1 MCLLEGKKVM
11 KKATPQTDKGFIRI
25 ATGNSENDI
34 LMALAGA
41 KLGGTEISIILCIIR
56 KTWGWS
62 KKEDWISLTQFE
74 KYTKRSRQ
82 TIVNAINQLVK
93 KNILVKKTIPGIKTV
108 YGFNKNF
115 SSWEHQLVKKTVPVQ
130 KTSTTSKE
138 NCTGLVKKTIPTKDT
153 ITKETIQ
160 KKYIS
165 IYELNDIH
173 FREIAEKYGVPISFV
188 RSKYE
193 DMINWHEST
202 GKKRKDWVATLRGF
216 VKKGIIERLDNA
228 KKTNYKTAIDASGL

>member
-1 MCLLEGKKVM
+1 M

-41 KLGGTEISIILCIIR
+41 KLGGTELSIILCIIR

-138 NCTGLVKKTIPTKDT
+138 NCTGLVKKTRPTKDT
-153 ITKETIQ
+153 IQKKLLQ
-160 KKYIS
+160 KKYAS
-165 IYELNDIH
+165 IKSLNNDI
-173 FREIAEKYGVPISFV
+173 FEEISKKYNVPLAFV
-188 RSKYE
+188 LSKLE
-193 DMINWHEST
+193 DLQNYCSRK
-202 GKKRKDWVATLRGF
+202 GKKYKNYKAALEFF
-216 VKKGIIERLDNA
+216 VKKDAIERIDNA
-228 KKTNYKTAIDASGL
+228 KKSNYKTAIDASSL

>member
-74 KYTKRSRQ
+74 KYTKKSRQ
-82 TIVNAINQLVK
+82 TIVNEINQLVK

-108 YGFNKNF
+108 YSFNKNF

-138 NCTGLVKKTIPTKDT
+138 NCTSLVKKTIPTKDT

-160 KKYIS
+160 KKGGAILFLLMILKQILPTLTLTFPANFIKWTLGYP
-165 IYELNDIH
+165 LTP
-173 FREIAEKYGVPISFV
+173 AV
-188 RSKYE
+188 RKPS
-193 DMINWHEST
+193 D
-202 GKKRKDWVATLRGF
+202 L
-216 VKKGIIERLDNA
+216 L
-228 KKTNYKTAIDASGL
+228 

>member
-1 MCLLEGKKVM
+1 M

-41 KLGGTEISIILCIIR
+41 KLGGTELSIILCIIR

-115 SSWEHQLVKKTVPVQ
+115 SSWEHLLVKKTVPVQ

-138 NCTGLVKKTIPTKDT
+138 NCTPLVKKTRPTKDT

-160 KKYIS
+160 KKYTS
-165 IYELNDIH
+165 IKSLNDDT
-173 FREIAEKYGVPISFV
+173 FEEIAKKYNVPLAFV
-188 RSKYE
+188 LSKLE
-193 DMINWHEST
+193 DLQNYCSRK
-202 GKKRKDWVATLRGF
+202 GKKYKNYKSALEFF
-216 VKKGIIERLDNA
+216 VKKDAIERIDNA
-228 KKTNYKTAIDASGL
+228 KKSNYKTAIDASNL